1 MLSPSE
7 LTGKYSQ
14 LGAEKASL
22 PAWKM
27 LLLGISAGFLIGM
40 GAAVANTASH
50 SITNVSAARIISGL
64 LFPFGLAIV
73 ILLGAELFTGDCMI
87 VISVLEK
94 KTSVGRLLKNWAFVY
109 IGNFIGA
116 GALAA
121 ANAFCGQLDYSNGG
135 LAAYTIKV
143 AAAKSALPFGNA
155 FVLGILCNVLVCMG
169 VLCAIS
175 AKDTGGK
182 ILGAYIPV
190 AFFVICGFEHCV
202 ANMYY
207 IAAGL
212 FAKTIPAYAAKAAA
226 MGVHTGSLSWGNFL
240 LHNLVPVTLGNI
252 VGGVA
257 IAVLMWACFL
267 RRSEPL
273 VLEQARQVAAS

>member
-7 LTGKYSQ
+7 ITGRYSQ
-14 LGAEKASL
+14 LGVEKASQ
-22 PAWKM
+22 PVWRM
-27 LLLGISAGFLIGM
+27 ILLGISAGFLIGM

-50 SITNVSAARIISGL
+50 SITNVSAVRIVSGL
-64 LFPFGLAIV
+64 LFPFGLAMV
-73 ILLGAELFTGDCMI
+73 MLLGAELFTGDCMI

-94 KTSVGRLLKNWAFVY
+94 KTSLGGLLKNWLFVY

-116 GALAA
+116 CALAA
-121 ANAFCGQLDYSNGG
+121 GCAFSGQFDYSDDG

-143 AAAKSALPFGNA
+143 ATAKCALPFGHA
-155 FVLGILCNVLVCMG
+155 FILGILCNLLVCMG

-175 AKDTGGK
+175 AKDTGGR

-190 AFFVICGFEHCV
+190 AFFVICGFEHCI

-207 IAAGL
+207 IPAGL
-212 FAKTIPAYAAKAAA
+212 FAKTNPAYAAKAAA
-226 MGVHTGSLSWGNFL
+226 MGVHTGSLTWGNFL
-240 LHNLVPVTLGNI
+240 FSNLVPVTLGNI

-257 IAVLMWACFL
+257 LALLMWACFL
-267 RRSEPL
+267 RKSE
-273 VLEQARQVAAS
+273 ASGMEMAHL

>member
-7 LTGKYSQ
+7 ITGRYSQ
-14 LGAEKASL
+14 LGVEKASQ
-22 PAWKM
+22 PVWRM
-27 LLLGISAGFLIGM
+27 ILLGISAGFLIGM

-50 SITNVSAARIISGL
+50 SITNVSAARMISGL

-73 ILLGAELFTGDCMI
+73 MLLGAELFTGDCMI

-94 KTSVGRLLKNWAFVY
+94 KTSVGRLLKNWTFVY

-121 ANAFCGQLDYSNGG
+121 GCAFFGQFDYSDDG

-143 AAAKSALPFGNA
+143 AAAKSALPFDHA
-155 FVLGILCNVLVCMG
+155 FVLGILCNLLVCMG

-212 FAKTIPAYAAKAAA
+212 FAETIPAYAAKAAA

-240 LHNLVPVTLGNI
+240 FHNLVPVTLGNI

-257 IAVLMWACFL
+257 LALLMWACFL
-267 RRSEPL
+267 RTSD
-273 VLEQARQVAAS
+273 ASGMEMAHL

>member
-7 LTGKYSQ
+7 ITGRYSQ
-14 LGAEKASL
+14 IGAEKASQ

-73 ILLGAELFTGDCMI
+73 MLLGAELFTGDCMI

-94 KTSVGRLLKNWAFVY
+94 RTSIVRLLKNWMVVY

-116 GALAA
+116 SALAA
-121 ANAFCGQLDYSNGG
+121 GCAFFGQLDYSDDG

-143 AAAKSALPFGNA
+143 AATKCALPFDNA
-155 FVLGILCNVLVCMG
+155 FVLGILCNLLVCMG

-182 ILGAYIPV
+182 IARSLHTGCVLRDLRLRALRS
-190 AFFVICGFEHCV
+190 EHVLHIGRTVCQDQSGLRSQGCRDGRP
-202 ANMYY
+202 YRL
-207 IAAGL
+207 AGL
-212 FAKTIPAYAAKAAA
+212 GKLPVSKPGAGHVRQYRRRHGSRAVDV
-226 MGVHTGSLSWGNFL
+226 GVLPT
-240 LHNLVPVTLGNI
+240 
-252 VGGVA
+252 A
-257 IAVLMWACFL
+257 
-267 RRSEPL
+267 E
-273 VLEQARQVAAS
+273 

>member
-7 LTGKYSQ
+7 ITGKYSQ
-14 LGAEKASL
+14 LGAEKASQ

-27 LLLGISAGFLIGM
+27 VLLGISAGFLIGM

-50 SITNVSAARIISGL
+50 SIANVSAARIISGL

-73 ILLGAELFTGDCMI
+73 MLLGAELFTGDCMI

-94 KTSVGRLLKNWAFVY
+94 KTSIARLLKNWSFVY

-121 ANAFCGQLDYSNGG
+121 GCACFGQLDYSDDG

-143 AAAKSALPFGNA
+143 AAAKCALPFDNA

-212 FAKTIPAYAAKAAA
+212 FAKTNAVYAAKAAA
-226 MGVHTGSLSWGNFL
+226 LGVQTGSLSWGNFVFR
-240 LHNLVPVTLGNI
+240 NLVPVTLGNI

-257 IAVLMWACFL
+257 LALLMWACFL
-267 RRSEPL
+267 RKSEASGPEL
-273 VLEQARQVAAS
+273 ARHAAAS